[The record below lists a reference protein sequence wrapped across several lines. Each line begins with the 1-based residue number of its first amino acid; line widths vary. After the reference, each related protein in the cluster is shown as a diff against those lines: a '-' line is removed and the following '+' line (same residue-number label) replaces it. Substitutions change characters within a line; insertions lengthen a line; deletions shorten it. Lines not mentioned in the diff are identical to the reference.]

1 MFPSF
6 HIGDLEVPL
15 YGLIFLAGLAVAIII
30 ARKISHRVSLPKPD
44 VLYGALYAF
53 IGILIGSKI
62 VYCITML
69 PKLIKIWDLLDKAYP
84 SFLNRI
90 AYILTFL
97 FGGYVYYGGLIGAV
111 VFLYIYCRQYKVD
124 FVAFIDVFAVMIPFV
139 HGVGRIGCF
148 LAGCCYGIEYH
159 GPFAVQFPYQE
170 GVPELS
176 EVPKFPVQ
184 LFEAGLNFIFFGVL
198 LFLFMKVGLRAG
210 KVLGVYL
217 IYYSIVRFI
226 LEYFR
231 GDAIRGSIGVL
242 STSQII
248 SIVLLPIGIF
258 LTIKGL
264 PKRKKNEPTQENDQ

>member
-6 HIGDLEVPL
+6 HIGDLEIPL
-15 YGLIFLAGLAVAIII
+15 YGIIFLAGIALAVLI
-30 ARKISHRVSLPKPD
+30 ARKFCMRASLPKAD
-44 VLYGALYAF
+44 LLYGTLYSF

-69 PKLIKIWDLLDKAYP
+69 PKLIKLWDLVEKAYP
-84 SFLNRI
+84 NFFSRMAFV
-90 AYILTFL
+90 LTYL

-111 VFLYIYCRQYKVD
+111 IFVYIYCRQYKVD
-124 FVAFIDVFAVMIPFV
+124 FLAFIDVFAVMIPFV
-139 HGVGRIGCF
+139 HGIGRIGCF

-159 GPFAVQFPYQE
+159 GPFAVHFPYQS

-176 EVPKFPVQ
+176 EVPRFPVQ

-198 LFLFMKVGLRAG
+198 LFLFLKIGLRKG

-226 LEYFR
+226 LEYLR
-231 GDAIRGSIGVL
+231 GDAIRGGIGVL

-248 SIVLLPIGIF
+248 SIILLPIGIF
-258 LTIKGL
+258 LTVKGL
-264 PKRKKNEPTQENDQ
+264 PKLRKAKEESEAQQ

>member
-6 HIGDLEVPL
+6 HIGELEVPL

-84 SFLNRI
+84 SFFNRI

-176 EVPKFPVQ
+176 EVPRFPVQ

>member
-1 MFPSF
+1 MFPSI
-6 HIGDLEVPL
+6 HIAQLEVPL
-15 YGLIFLAGLAVAIII
+15 YGIIFLAGLAVAILM
-30 ARKISHRVSLPKPD
+30 ARKISHHVSLSKPD
-44 VLYGALYAF
+44 VLYGALYSF
-53 IGILIGSKI
+53 IGIVIGSKI

-69 PKLIKIWDLLDKAYP
+69 PKLIKIWDILDKAYP
-84 SFLNRI
+84 NVFSRI
-90 AYILTFL
+90 VYIIQFL

-111 VFLYIYCRQYKVD
+111 VFLYIYCRQYNVD

-159 GPFAVQFPYQE
+159 GPFAVHFPYQE
-170 GVPELS
+170 GLPELS
-176 EVPKFPVQ
+176 KVPRFPVQ

-198 LFLFMKVGLRAG
+198 LFLFLKVGLRSG

-217 IYYSIVRFI
+217 VYYSIVRFI

-231 GDAIRGSIGVL
+231 GDAIRGGIGVL

-248 SIVLLPIGIF
+248 SIILLPIGIF
-258 LTIKGL
+258 LTVKGL
-264 PKRKKNEPTQENDQ
+264 PKLRKSKEEPEEQQ